1 MILSG
6 LARLGRDADVK
17 HTTSGQVVCSL
28 ALAFN
33 SGYGDKKTTTWIEA
47 ALWGKQAEATAQYL
61 LKGTQLAINIKD
73 LRLDMY
79 QKNDGKQVAKLTATV
94 VDFEF
99 AGGKSD
105 AAPAPAQVSRP
116 KPPPQ
121 PPEKNQH
128 EDFDDDIPF

>member
-17 HTTSGQVVCSL
+17 HTTSGQAVCSL

-33 SGYGDKKTTTWIEA
+33 VGYGDKKTTTWIEA

-73 LRLDMY
+73 LRLDLY
-79 QKNDGKQVAKLTATV
+79 QKRDGTQGAKLTATV

-105 AAPAPAQVSRP
+105 AAPAQVSRP
-116 KPPPQ
+116 KPPP
-121 PPEKNQH
+121 PPPVKNQY

>member
-6 LARLGRDADVK
+6 LARLGRDAELK
-17 HTTSGQVVCSL
+17 QTASGQAVCSL

-33 SGYGDKKTTTWIEA
+33 VGYGDKKTTTWIEA
-47 ALWGKQAEATAQYL
+47 ALWGKKAEATAQYL

-73 LRLDMY
+73 VRLDMY
-79 QKNDGKQVAKLTATV
+79 QKNDGTQGAKLTATV

-105 AAPAPAQVSRP
+105 AAPVSRP
-116 KPPPQ
+116 KPPP
-121 PPEKNQH
+121 PPPVKNQY
-128 EDFDDDIPF
+128 EDFEDDVPF

>member
-6 LARLGRDADVK
+6 LARLGRDAEIK
-17 HTTSGQVVCSL
+17 YTTSGQAVCSL

-33 SGYGDKKTTTWIEA
+33 VGYGDKKTTTWIES

-73 LRLDMY
+73 LRLDLY
-79 QKNDGKQVAKLTATV
+79 QKNDGTQGAKLTATV

-105 AAPAPAQVSRP
+105 AAQAPVSSRP
-116 KPPPQ
+116 KPPP
-121 PPEKNQH
+121 PPPVKNQY
-128 EDFDDDIPF
+128 EDFADDIPF

>member
-6 LARLGRDADVK
+6 LARLGRDAEIK
-17 HTTSGQVVCSL
+17 YTTSGQAVCSL

-33 SGYGDKKTTTWIEA
+33 VGYGDKKTTTWIEA

-73 LRLDMY
+73 VRLDMY
-79 QKNDGKQVAKLTATV
+79 QKNDGTQGAKLTATV

-105 AAPAPAQVSRP
+105 AAPAQVSRP
-116 KPPPQ
+116 KPPP
-121 PPEKNQH
+121 PPPVKNQY